1 MSNGHR
7 TFQNQ
12 FLSSHREAKKKRE
25 NKMFDTIIIEDTL
38 EVKTADFF
46 QKECIR
52 DFRKKNHG
60 YIYHCDACIDCAIFF
75 KSGQA
80 KTFS

>member
-1 MSNGHR
+1 MSNGHTAFR
-7 TFQNQ
+7 NQ
-12 FLSSHREAKKKRE
+12 FLSSHCEAKKRE
-25 NKMFDTIIIEDTL
+25 NKMFDTTIIEDTL

-46 QKECIR
+46 QKR
-52 DFRKKNHG
+52 LSKKNHG

>member
-1 MSNGHR
+1 MDIRHFGTNFFHH
-7 TFQNQ
+7 TV
-12 FLSSHREAKKKRE
+12 KPKKRE
-25 NKMFDTIIIEDTL
+25 NKMFDTTIIEDTL

-46 QKECIR
+46 QKSASET
-52 DFRKKNHG
+52 FEKNHG

>member
-1 MSNGHR
+1 
-7 TFQNQ
+7 
-12 FLSSHREAKKKRE
+12 
-25 NKMFDTIIIEDTL
+25 MFDTTIIEDTL

-46 QKECIR
+46 QKSASET
-52 DFRKKNHG
+52 FEKNHG